1 MNQPASGPLKRRQRR
16 LGLSARESLPPE
28 EAARASSLICRRL
41 LERLRLHPAPVIFTY
56 VPHGA
61 EADISAFNREAERRG
76 CAVAYPVCLGGGIM
90 VAAQPLAPDAW
101 EAGPYGIPSP
111 RLSRSRIVA
120 PEDIRLA
127 LVPCAAFDRQC
138 RRVGMGAGYYDRYLP
153 GCVHAF
159 RAAAAFEVQ
168 RVNSA
173 VQEPWDVPLHA
184 VATEARWYGQA

>member
-1 MNQPASGPLKRRQRR
+1 M
-16 LGLSARESLPPE
+16 
-28 EAARASSLICRRL
+28 
-41 LERLRLHPAPVIFTY
+41 IFTY

-61 EADISAFNREAERRG
+61 EADISAFNREAERQG

-111 RLSRSRIVA
+111 RLSRSHIVA

-138 RRVGMGAGYYDRYLP
+138 RRVGSPGTVAHGEDRP
-153 GCVHAF
+153 GH
-159 RAAAAFEVQ
+159 RLRH
-168 RVNSA
+168 RVGPVVGRGGA
-173 VQEPWDVPLHA
+173 VQIDHV
-184 VATEARWYGQA
+184 